1 MPAPANVIAT
11 VPFADVVGEV
21 WFVGLMK
28 LSQLSVV
35 ASVVP
40 VPLLAVFPD
49 KVMLQFALHVK

>member
-1 MPAPANVIAT
+1 MPALASALAIHPLV
-11 VPFADVVGEV
+11 DVVGEV

-49 KVMLQFALHVK
+49 KKTLQFALHVK